1 VKRFA
6 ATLALLALVLSGCG
20 GGSDTTAHE
29 AATPPRSDA
38 SQHRSRAYVA
48 AADRICAGMVAAS
61 RRFAVRL
68 GRSSDR
74 GLSALAL
81 TTRALIEP
89 ALPPLERSAR
99 RLRAV
104 AARSDD
110 LAFQSYVSL
119 YDPIIAVVRDRAAAG
134 EAGDAT
140 RAHALELQMLDLSNL
155 QRKLA
160 QEAGLKTC
168 DVDFIHTF
176 ANASRAR

>member
-1 VKRFA
+1 VKLLA
-6 ATLALLALVLSGCG
+6 AMLALLTLALYGCG
-20 GGSDTTAHE
+20 GSSETTARE
-29 AATPPRSDA
+29 AATRPSEA
-38 SQHRSRAYVA
+38 SQHGNRAYVSG
-48 AADRICAGMVAAS
+48 ADRICAGMIADS
-61 RRFAVRL
+61 RRLAVRL

-81 TTRALIEP
+81 TTRALVEP

-99 RLRAV
+99 KLRAL
-104 AARSDD
+104 AARSGN

-119 YDPIIAVVRDRAAAG
+119 YDPIVAVVRDRAAAG

-168 DVDFIHTF
+168 DVDFIRTF
-176 ANASRAR
+176 ATASRAK